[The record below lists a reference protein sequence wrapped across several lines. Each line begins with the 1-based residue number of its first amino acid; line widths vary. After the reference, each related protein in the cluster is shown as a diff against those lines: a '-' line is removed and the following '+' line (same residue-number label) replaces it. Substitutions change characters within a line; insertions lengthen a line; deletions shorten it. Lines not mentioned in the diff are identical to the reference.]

1 MKWKWNVQEVITS
14 DSVIAHLG
22 LLLYGVSNRVL
33 KGPDR
38 KAGTT
43 AGFDLSTEASLLMRA
58 PIHIPNLAEGS
69 YKTEVT
75 LYDGPEADILVPYWV
90 ETEEEGPPWMT
101 GKAKRMVLK
110 YRGRQVGT
118 LKLTWWHAGDPRPL
132 PHNHP
137 WRDEDGVSFRSSI
150 LSGGYTETVY
160 RLDGSTEERVYRA
173 GDVNIARH
181 DEYHVVSDVL
191 PQTVTLMACGPR
203 VKPEEGQS
211 PWGYLLTGD
220 DGRMVAVGPTH
231 PSVMDPGAGDRFKAL
246 NPHLRR

>member
-1 MKWKWNVQEVITS
+1 MSTDKKMMKWNPLEVITDVS
-14 DSVIAHLG
+14 ITAHLG
-22 LLLYGVSNRVL
+22 GFLFGVFEGKRRV
-33 KGPDR
+33 KSEAEGSDR
-38 KAGTT
+38 EQGGLT
-43 AGFDLSTEASLLMRA
+43 AGMGLSTTASLLTRG
-58 PIHIPNLAEGS
+58 PIHVPDLGNGT
-69 YKTEVT
+69 YKTEIV
-75 LYDGPEADILVPYWV
+75 LYDGPGVDVLALYYL
-90 ETEEEGPPWMT
+90 EGAGGRPPAPEI
-101 GKAKRMVLK
+101 K
-110 YRGRQVGT
+110 VGT

-137 WRDEDGVSFRSSI
+137 WRDKDGISFRSSI

-160 RLDGSTEERVYRA
+160 RLDGSTEQRVYRA
-173 GDVNIARH
+173 GDVNVARH

-220 DGRMVAVGPTH
+220 DGRMVPVGPTH

>member
-1 MKWKWNVQEVITS
+1 MSTDKKMKWNPLEVITD
-14 DSVIAHLG
+14 DSVTAHLG
-22 LLLYGVSNRVL
+22 LLFFGVSEGKRRM
-33 KGPDR
+33 KSEAEGSDR
-38 KAGTT
+38 EQGSGLT
-43 AGFDLSTEASLLMRA
+43 AGMGLSTMASLLTRG
-58 PIHIPNLAEGS
+58 PIHVPDLGGGT
-69 YKTEVT
+69 YKTEIA
-75 LYDGPEADILVPYWV
+75 LYDGPGVDVLVPYYPEV
-90 ETEEEGPPWMT
+90 GGGLPQPIE
-101 GKAKRMVLK
+101 LK
-110 YRGRQVGT
+110 IGT

-137 WRDEDGVSFRSSI
+137 WRDEGGVSFRSSI

-160 RLDGSTEERVYRA
+160 RLDGSTEQRVYRA

-181 DEYHVVSDVL
+181 DEYHVVSEVL

>member
-1 MKWKWNVQEVITS
+1 MKWNIQEVVT
-14 DSVIAHLG
+14 DESVIAHLG
-22 LLLYGVSNRVL
+22 LILYGASRRPDAEAPNREV
-33 KGPDR
+33 
-38 KAGTT
+38 T
-43 AGFDLSTEASLLMRA
+43 AGFGLSTVAGMLTRA
-58 PIHIPNLAEGS
+58 PIHIPDLGVGS

-75 LYDGPEADILVPYWV
+75 LYDGSATELIVPYWV
-90 ETEEEGPPWMT
+90 KSDKEPRGLVVNEGLIWNSTLIKM
-101 GKAKRMVLK
+101 
-110 YRGRQVGT
+110 GT

-137 WRDEDGVSFRSSI
+137 WRDKDGVSFYSSI

-173 GDVNIARH
+173 GDVNVARH
-181 DEYHVVSDVL
+181 DEYHVVGDVL

-220 DGRMVAVGPTH
+220 DGRMVPVGPTH